1 MNELSKNVV
10 FIDMDG
16 VLANF
21 SQAVVDQFKL
31 HPTFKEKYKGKPD
44 LIPGIFKD
52 PKPIADAIES
62 VQQLAASGKYDLFI
76 STTATWGN
84 PEAAMHKRL
93 WVENHF
99 DQLFKKK
106 MIITH
111 RKDLLLGDYLIDDRE
126 ANGAAYFK
134 GELLTFGWAYEKQE
148 WNEYRTW
155 TDILNKLL

>member
-1 MNELSKNVV
+1 MKEIIKKIV

-16 VLANF
+16 VLVNF
-21 SQAVVDQFKL
+21 GQAIEHMYEQ
-31 HPTFKEKYKGKPD
+31 HPEYQSKYKENPD

-52 PKPIADAIES
+52 PKPVAGAIES
-62 VQQLAASGKYDLFI
+62 VRQLAASGKYDLFI

-93 WVENHF
+93 WIEKYF

-126 ANGAAYFK
+126 ANGAADFK
-134 GELLTFGWAYEKQE
+134 GELLSFGYAYEKDE
-148 WNEYRTW
+148 WNVFRNWQE
-155 TDILNKLL
+155 ILDKLL